1 MALEGRLQEA
11 LAFEAPYVI
20 DRLVR
25 DRVVATRASAEQL
38 FNEAKKYLVLSAATP
53 DKSFDM
59 SSAMVDEAWHAFVL
73 FTAEYTDF
81 SQRYFGSYV
90 HHAPAGERGGP
101 ETTILDGGSQE
112 MASFDDFCRRYEV
125 LFGQPLPRIWYDSD
139 NVTPSTRVIND
150 MAQTLTIAAEDHTVH
165 VVDGTGN
172 TVLSVDE
179 MAIEAVEFIVNM
191 HAFYVR
197 ELPGD
202 LTAAEK
208 VGLIQP
214 LIRLGVL
221 RLAP

>member
-1 MALEGRLQEA
+1 M
-11 LAFEAPYVI
+11 AFEAPYVI

-38 FNEAKKYLVLSAATP
+38 FTEAKKYLVLSAATP

-101 ETTILDGGSQE
+101 ETTILDGSQE
-112 MASFDDFCRRYEV
+112 MASFDDFCRRYEE
-125 LFGQPLPRIWYDSD
+125 LFGQPLPGIWYDSD
-139 NVTPSTRVIND
+139 NVTPSTRVVND
-150 MAQTLTIAAEDHTVH
+150 MAQTLAIAAQDHTVH

-179 MAIEAVEFIVNM
+179 IAIEAVEFIVNM
-191 HAFYVR
+191 HTFYVR

-221 RLAP
+221 RMAP

>member
-1 MALEGRLQEA
+1 MALEGRLEAA

-25 DRVVATRASAEQL
+25 DRVVATRDSAAEL
-38 FNEAKKYLVLSAATP
+38 FTEAKKYLVLCAATP
-53 DKSFDM
+53 DKAFDM
-59 SSAMVDEAWHAFVL
+59 CSALVDEAWHAFVL
-73 FTAEYTDF
+73 FTTEYTDYG
-81 SQRYFGSYV
+81 QRYFGSYV

-101 ETTILDGGSQE
+101 ETFILDGGSHE
-112 MASFDDFCRRYEV
+112 TASFDDFCRRYEE
-125 LFGQPLPRIWYDSD
+125 LFGHPLPAIWYDSD
-139 NVTPSTRVIND
+139 NVAPCTRVIND
-150 MAQTLTIAAEDHTVH
+150 MAQTLTVTTEHRTVH
-165 VVDGTGN
+165 IMNSTGD

-179 MAIEAVEFIVNM
+179 MASEAVKFIVNT

-208 VGLIQP
+208 AGMIEP
-214 LIRLGVL
+214 LVRLGVL